1 MITAFGVK
9 GASMAIDGKPWTRV
23 SQQLLCRVLLLCG
36 IVGFLCV
43 SAREAAAGSTLIVEP
58 QLEGELSKESITLF
72 RNTTE
77 SALKSQQL
85 GLIPAADLEA
95 TLSGEAQL
103 QGCHTELCYERL
115 GRLLDSQLVT
125 RYRVKRGSV
134 EGKGTA
140 AWKLSVEILDVEVG
154 AMGAKLTE
162 ECASCTDKQA
172 AEKLGDLVRR
182 AVIECVARPRG
193 SLDVRSDPS
202 GAAVFVDGTE
212 LGITPY
218 KRVTFAGSHK
228 VVLRHVGFRSE
239 QVDVV
244 VEDGQKQKV
253 ERKLASGSDPA
264 PVIVM
269 EKTPVYKKWWFWV
282 ALGGAAAVAVG
293 VTTGVVLGTRT
304 GPTTTMDRMLPSN
317 TFSFQF

>member
-1 MITAFGVK
+1 
-9 GASMAIDGKPWTRV
+9 MAINGKPWTRF
-23 SQQLLCRVLLLCG
+23 SQQLLCSVLWAF
-36 IVGFLCV
+36 GFFAVFCL
-43 SAREAAAGSTLIVEP
+43 SQRDAAAASALIVEP
-58 QLEGELSKESITLF
+58 QLEGELSKDDVTLL
-72 RNTTE
+72 RHTTE

-85 GLIPAADLEA
+85 SLIPAGDLEA

-125 RYRVKRGSV
+125 RYRVKRGSG
-134 EGKGTA
+134 EGKAAT

-162 ECASCTDKQA
+162 ECAACTDKQA
-172 AEKLGDLVRR
+172 AEKLGDMVKR

-193 SLDVRSDPS
+193 GLEVRSEPS

-244 VEDGQKQKV
+244 VEDGQKQKI
-253 ERKLASGSDPA
+253 ERKLASGADPA

-269 EKTPVYKKWWFWV
+269 EKAPVYKKWWFWV
-282 ALGGAAAVAVG
+282 ALGGAAVVAAG
-293 VTTGVVLGTRT
+293 VTAGVVIGTRST
-304 GPTTTMDRMLPSN
+304 PTTMDRTLPSN

>member
-1 MITAFGVK
+1 
-9 GASMAIDGKPWTRV
+9 MAINGKPWTRF
-23 SQQLLCRVLLLCG
+23 SQQLLCSVLWAF
-36 IVGFLCV
+36 GFFAVFCL
-43 SAREAAAGSTLIVEP
+43 SQRDAAAASALIVEP
-58 QLEGELSKESITLF
+58 QLEGELSKDDVTLL
-72 RNTTE
+72 RHTTE

-85 GLIPAADLEA
+85 SLIPAGDLEA

-125 RYRVKRGSV
+125 RYRVKRGSG
-134 EGKGTA
+134 EGKAAT

-162 ECASCTDKQA
+162 ECAACTDKQA
-172 AEKLGDLVRR
+172 AEKLGDMVKR

-193 SLDVRSDPS
+193 GLEVRSEPS

-244 VEDGQKQKV
+244 VEDGQKQKI
-253 ERKLASGSDPA
+253 ERKLASGADPA

-269 EKTPVYKKWWFWV
+269 EKAPVYKKWWFWV
-282 ALGGAAAVAVG
+282 ALGGAAVVAAG
-293 VTTGVVLGTRT
+293 VTAGVVIGTRST
-304 GPTTTMDRMLPSN
+304 PSTMDRTLPSN

>member
-1 MITAFGVK
+1 
-9 GASMAIDGKPWTRV
+9 MAINGKPWTRF
-23 SQQLLCRVLLLCG
+23 SQQLLCRVFLFFGVFGVLC
-36 IVGFLCV
+36 L
-43 SAREAAAGSTLIVEP
+43 SQRDAAAASALIVEP
-58 QLEGELSKESITLF
+58 QLEGELSKDEATLL
-72 RNTTE
+72 RHTTE

-85 GLIPAADLEA
+85 SLIPAGDLEA

-125 RYRVKRGSV
+125 RYRVKRGSA
-134 EGKGTA
+134 EGKGAT

-154 AMGAKLTE
+154 ATGAKITE

-172 AEKLGDLVRR
+172 AEKLGDMVKR
-182 AVIECVARPRG
+182 AVIDCVARPRG
-193 SLDVRSDPS
+193 GLDVRSEPS

-244 VEDGQKQKV
+244 VEDGQKQKI
-253 ERKLASGSDPA
+253 ERKLASGADPA
-264 PVIVM
+264 PVIVV

-282 ALGGAAAVAVG
+282 ALGGAAVVAAG
-293 VTTGVVLGTRT
+293 VTAGVVIGTRSS
-304 GPTTTMDRMLPSN
+304 PTTTMDRTLPSN
-317 TFSFQF
+317 TLSFQF

>member
-1 MITAFGVK
+1 
-9 GASMAIDGKPWTRV
+9 MAINGKPWTRF
-23 SQQLLCRVLLLCG
+23 SQQLLCSVLWAF
-36 IVGFLCV
+36 GFFAVFCL
-43 SAREAAAGSTLIVEP
+43 SQRDAAAASALIVEP
-58 QLEGELSKESITLF
+58 QLEGELSKDDVMLL
-72 RNTTE
+72 RHTTE

-85 GLIPAADLEA
+85 SLIPAGDLEA

-125 RYRVKRGSV
+125 RYRVKRGSG
-134 EGKGTA
+134 EGKAAT

-162 ECASCTDKQA
+162 ECAACTDKQA
-172 AEKLGDLVRR
+172 AEKLGDMVKR

-193 SLDVRSDPS
+193 GLEVRSEPS

-244 VEDGQKQKV
+244 VEDGQKQKI
-253 ERKLASGSDPA
+253 ERKLASGADPA

-269 EKTPVYKKWWFWV
+269 EKAPVYKKWWFWV
-282 ALGGAAAVAVG
+282 ALGGAAVVAAG
-293 VTTGVVLGTRT
+293 VTAGVVIGTRST
-304 GPTTTMDRMLPSN
+304 PTTMDRTLPSN

>member
-1 MITAFGVK
+1 
-9 GASMAIDGKPWTRV
+9 MAINGKPWTRF
-23 SQQLLCRVLLLCG
+23 SQQLLCSVLWAF
-36 IVGFLCV
+36 GFFAVFCL
-43 SAREAAAGSTLIVEP
+43 SQRDAAAASALIVEP
-58 QLEGELSKESITLF
+58 QLEGELSKDDVTLL
-72 RNTTE
+72 RHTTE

-85 GLIPAADLEA
+85 SLIPAGDLEA

-125 RYRVKRGSV
+125 RYRVKRGSG
-134 EGKGTA
+134 EGKAAT

-162 ECASCTDKQA
+162 ECAACTDKQA
-172 AEKLGDLVRR
+172 AEKLGDMVKR

-193 SLDVRSDPS
+193 GLEVRSEPS

-244 VEDGQKQKV
+244 VEDGQKQGGF
-253 ERKLASGSDPA
+253 GSAVLEYIGTKHNRTTD
-264 PVIVM
+264 VHIHGIDDVFVDHGTQ
-269 EKTPVYKKWWFWV
+269 EELWHD
-282 ALGGAAAVAVG
+282 LGLDGEGIAAVVKEFIGFPQHLDTAELVG
-293 VTTGVVLGTRT
+293 
-304 GPTTTMDRMLPSN
+304 
-317 TFSFQF
+317 

>member
-1 MITAFGVK
+1 
-9 GASMAIDGKPWTRV
+9 MAINGKPWTRF
-23 SQQLLCRVLLLCG
+23 SQQLLCSVLWAF
-36 IVGFLCV
+36 GFFAVFCL
-43 SAREAAAGSTLIVEP
+43 SQRDAAAASALIVEP
-58 QLEGELSKESITLF
+58 QLEGKLSKDDVTLL
-72 RNTTE
+72 RHTTE

-85 GLIPAADLEA
+85 SLIPAGDLEA

-125 RYRVKRGSV
+125 RYRVKRGSG
-134 EGKGTA
+134 EGKAAT

-162 ECASCTDKQA
+162 ECAACTDKQA
-172 AEKLGDLVRR
+172 AEKLGDMVKR

-193 SLDVRSDPS
+193 GLEVRSEPS

-244 VEDGQKQKV
+244 VEDGQKQKI
-253 ERKLASGSDPA
+253 ERKLASGADPA

-269 EKTPVYKKWWFWV
+269 EKAPVYKKWWFWV
-282 ALGGAAAVAVG
+282 ALGGAAVVAAG
-293 VTTGVVLGTRT
+293 VTAGVVIGTRST
-304 GPTTTMDRMLPSN
+304 PTTMDRTLPSN

>member
-1 MITAFGVK
+1 
-9 GASMAIDGKPWTRV
+9 
-23 SQQLLCRVLLLCG
+23 
-36 IVGFLCV
+36 
-43 SAREAAAGSTLIVEP
+43 
-58 QLEGELSKESITLF
+58 
-72 RNTTE
+72 
-77 SALKSQQL
+77 
-85 GLIPAADLEA
+85 
-95 TLSGEAQL
+95 
-103 QGCHTELCYERL
+103 
-115 GRLLDSQLVT
+115 VT
-125 RYRVKRGSV
+125 RYRVKRGSG
-134 EGKGTA
+134 EGKAAT

-162 ECASCTDKQA
+162 ECAACTDKQA
-172 AEKLGDLVRR
+172 AEKLGDMVKR

-193 SLDVRSDPS
+193 GLEVRSEPS

-244 VEDGQKQKV
+244 VEDGQKQKI
-253 ERKLASGSDPA
+253 ERKLASGADPA

-269 EKTPVYKKWWFWV
+269 EKAPVYKKWWFWV
-282 ALGGAAAVAVG
+282 ALGGAAVVAAG
-293 VTTGVVLGTRT
+293 VTAGVVIGTRST
-304 GPTTTMDRMLPSN
+304 PTTMDRTLPSN

>member
-1 MITAFGVK
+1 
-9 GASMAIDGKPWTRV
+9 MAINGKPWTRF
-23 SQQLLCRVLLLCG
+23 SQQLLCSVLW
-36 IVGFLCV
+36 VFGFFAVFCL
-43 SAREAAAGSTLIVEP
+43 SQRDAAAASALIVEP
-58 QLEGELSKESITLF
+58 QLEGELSKDDVTLL
-72 RNTTE
+72 RHTTE

-85 GLIPAADLEA
+85 SLIPAGDLEA

-125 RYRVKRGSV
+125 RYRVKRGSG
-134 EGKGTA
+134 EGKAAT

-162 ECASCTDKQA
+162 ECAACTDKQA
-172 AEKLGDLVRR
+172 AEKLGDMVKR

-193 SLDVRSDPS
+193 GLEVRSEPS

-244 VEDGQKQKV
+244 VEDGQKQKI
-253 ERKLASGSDPA
+253 ERKLASGADPA

-269 EKTPVYKKWWFWV
+269 EKAPVYKKWWFWV
-282 ALGGAAAVAVG
+282 ALGGAAVVAAG
-293 VTTGVVLGTRT
+293 VTAGVVIGTRST
-304 GPTTTMDRMLPSN
+304 PTTMDRTLPSN

>member
-1 MITAFGVK
+1 
-9 GASMAIDGKPWTRV
+9 MAIDGKPWTRV
-23 SQQLLCRVLLLCG
+23 SQQLLCRVLLLFG
-36 IVGFLCV
+36 IASVLCLSV
-43 SAREAAAGSTLIVEP
+43 PSAVAGSTLVVEP
-58 QLEGELSKESITLF
+58 QLEGELSKETSSLL
-72 RNTTE
+72 RNATE

-125 RYRVKRGSV
+125 RYRVKRTGA
-134 EGKGTA
+134 EGKGAA

-172 AEKLGDLVRR
+172 ADKLGDLVRR

-218 KRVTFAGSHK
+218 KRATFAGSHK

-239 QVDVV
+239 QLDVV
-244 VEDGQKQKV
+244 VDDGQKQKI
-253 ERKLASGSDPA
+253 ERKLVSGSDPA

-293 VTTGVVLGTRT
+293 VTTGVVLGTRSS
-304 GPTTTMDRMLPSN
+304 PTTTMDRMLPGN

>member
-1 MITAFGVK
+1 
-9 GASMAIDGKPWTRV
+9 MAINGKPWTRF
-23 SQQLLCRVLLLCG
+23 SQQLLCSVLWAF
-36 IVGFLCV
+36 GFFAVFCL
-43 SAREAAAGSTLIVEP
+43 SQRDAAAASALIVEP
-58 QLEGELSKESITLF
+58 QLEGELSKDDVTLL
-72 RNTTE
+72 RHTTE

-85 GLIPAADLEA
+85 SLIPAGDLEA

-125 RYRVKRGSV
+125 RYRVKRGSG
-134 EGKGTA
+134 EGKAAT

-162 ECASCTDKQA
+162 ECAACTDRQA
-172 AEKLGDLVRR
+172 AEKLGDMVKR

-193 SLDVRSDPS
+193 GLEVRSEPS

-244 VEDGQKQKV
+244 VEDGQKQKI
-253 ERKLASGSDPA
+253 ERKLASGADPA

-269 EKTPVYKKWWFWV
+269 EKAPVYKKWWFWV
-282 ALGGAAAVAVG
+282 ALGGAAVVAAG
-293 VTTGVVLGTRT
+293 VTAGVVIGTRST
-304 GPTTTMDRMLPSN
+304 PTTMDRTLPSN

>member
-1 MITAFGVK
+1 
-9 GASMAIDGKPWTRV
+9 MAINGKPWTRF
-23 SQQLLCRVLLLCG
+23 SQQLLCSVLWAF
-36 IVGFLCV
+36 GFFAVFCL
-43 SAREAAAGSTLIVEP
+43 SQRDAAAASALIVEP
-58 QLEGELSKESITLF
+58 QLEGELSKDDVTLL
-72 RNTTE
+72 RHTTE

-85 GLIPAADLEA
+85 SLIPAGDLEA

-125 RYRVKRGSV
+125 RYRVKRGSG
-134 EGKGTA
+134 EGKAAT
-140 AWKLSVEILDVEVG
+140 AWKLSVESLDVEVG

-162 ECASCTDKQA
+162 ECAACTDKQA
-172 AEKLGDLVRR
+172 AEKLGDMVKR

-193 SLDVRSDPS
+193 GLEVRSEPS

-244 VEDGQKQKV
+244 VEDGQKQKI
-253 ERKLASGSDPA
+253 ERKLASGADPA

-269 EKTPVYKKWWFWV
+269 EKAPVYKKWWFWV
-282 ALGGAAAVAVG
+282 ALGGAAVVAAG
-293 VTTGVVLGTRT
+293 VTAGVVIGTRST
-304 GPTTTMDRMLPSN
+304 PTTMDRTLPSN